1 MKKYIAIG
9 ALILATAGAQAQTI
23 EFTNLG
29 SFAGL
34 GIVNG
39 TAASNITPLRAHK
52 INFEAGSA
60 GEQFQ
65 SVVFSVANFNATT
78 QSVRA
83 RIRFY
88 ADNAGAPGTYI
99 TGFSFNAF
107 SFAPGITNL
116 TGTFTPAPTFAVPA
130 SESFWA
136 GITFDNTGT
145 TTGATNTEL
154 SNFGM
159 GLFNLPASRGSM
171 TNQSFVTTAAGS
183 FVSSNPAGTLNTYG
197 TNIGGGWS
205 FTTTA
210 VPEPTTM
217 AALGLG
223 SLLIARRR
231 RNKN

>member
-39 TAASNITPLRAHK
+39 TAAGNITPLRAHK

-60 GEQFQ
+60 GEQIQ
-65 SVVFSVANFNATT
+65 SITFSVANFNATT
-78 QSVRA
+78 QSVRP

-88 ADNAGAPGTYI
+88 TDASGVPGTYL

-107 SFAPGITNL
+107 SFGSGITNL
-116 TGTFTPAPTFAVPA
+116 TGTIGAGFNIPAT
-130 SESFWA
+130 ETLWA